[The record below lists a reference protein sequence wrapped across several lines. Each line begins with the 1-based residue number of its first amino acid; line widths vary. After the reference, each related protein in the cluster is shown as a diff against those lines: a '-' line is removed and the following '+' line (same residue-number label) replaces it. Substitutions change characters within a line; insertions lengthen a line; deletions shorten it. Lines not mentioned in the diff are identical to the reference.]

1 MAGRDSRTLT
11 FVALAL
17 TIVSSAAV
25 FAGVRAAL
33 RGYDPYELV
42 VFRFILAS
50 LLLLALARPLHVGLP
65 RRRDL
70 PALLALGFCGIG
82 VYQITMAI
90 GEQHVTASVTSMVVA
105 SQTVITAGL
114 ATMFLGERLARLG
127 WVGVL
132 IGFAGVALISLSA
145 GGGLH
150 LDLEVLWPLGTAVS
164 SSIYFVGQKP
174 LFGRYT
180 AFEVATWCIWTGTL
194 FVLPFAWRLPAQV
207 AAAPWSATAAVVFLA
222 IVPGVVSYL
231 SWIYALSR
239 APAASVVQALCL
251 IPPVAVLIAF
261 LWLGERPTAFE
272 LVGGLVTVTGVAIV
286 GLKGAPPRAAPAPA
300 VAATPAAAAGPGAA
314 LARPAVPDPGAALRR
329 AGGGP
334 GERLR

>member
-1 MAGRDSRTLT
+1 MAGRDRRTLT
-11 FVALAL
+11 FAALAV

-33 RGYDPYELV
+33 RGYGPYELV

-70 PALLALGFCGIG
+70 PALLVLGFFGIA

-114 ATMFLGERLARLG
+114 ATVFLGERLARPG
-127 WVGVL
+127 WLGVL
-132 IGFAGVALISLSA
+132 LGFAGVALISLSA

-150 LDLEVLWPLGTAVS
+150 LDVEVLWPLATAAA

-180 AFEVATWCIWTGTL
+180 ASEMATWCIWTGTL

-207 AAAPWSATAAVVFLA
+207 RAAPWSATAAVVFLA
-222 IVPGVVSYL
+222 VVPGVVSYL

-239 APAASVVQALCL
+239 APAARVVQALCL

-272 LVGGLVTVTGVAIV
+272 LLGGLVTVAGVALV
-286 GLKGAPPRAAPAPA
+286 GLKGAPLEASPA
-300 VAATPAAAAGPGAA
+300 
-314 LARPAVPDPGAALRR
+314 RDAALRA
-329 AGGGP
+329 AGEEAS
-334 GERLR
+334 ERLP